1 MLRTLSR
8 ARARAHTLY
17 APCRVPRMERYM
29 ERSDKA
35 YMEAILALNLLPRF
49 LLVLHATADASTGP
63 GHSCPGHVLISGSA

>member
-35 YMEAILALNLLPRF
+35 YMEAILALNLLPAC
-49 LLVLHATADASTGP
+49 ATRDGRRLYGAP
-63 GHSCPGHVLISGSA
+63 GTVVPVTF